1 MIVWIWASLQ
11 LFAETT
17 LSTSSHQAMTSSP
30 LLPWYSL
37 NLAYVPSLALVCIQ
51 AIVLMIVCCAFPS
64 GVGGR
69 FIGTTGTMGTI
80 GSCSGNGTTNFG
92 TFLFRTIGN
101 GILVAFG
108 DCDLLRK
115 L

>member
-1 MIVWIWASLQ
+1 MIVWTRASLQ
-11 LFAETT
+11 LFAEATR
-17 LSTSSHQAMTSSP
+17 STSSHQAMTSSP

-37 NLAYVPSLALVCIQ
+37 NLAYVPSLALVYIH
-51 AIVLMIVCCAFPS
+51 AIVLMIVCYAFPS
-64 GVGGR
+64 GVSGR

-80 GSCSGNGTTNFG
+80 GGGKGDGTTGFD

-101 GILVAFG
+101 RVLLAFG
-108 DCDLLRK
+108 DCDLLRR